1 MGVMDKFKDWFF
13 DDKDNEIEDVEEESE
28 EYKNDKPKKSNKS
41 SSKKS
46 YNDYPIPEEEEDN
59 TEVEVETPT
68 PTPPPPP
75 VRETREDNTN
85 SQVRH
90 DSRNDMRGRSRTPNN
105 TNLGKIK
112 VDAVLE
118 VVLVKPEVYTDA
130 KQVADH
136 LMNGKTVVI
145 NLENSTPETK
155 RRILDF
161 LTGVAY
167 ANKGAI
173 KSVASL
179 TYIITPHNVGFTGD
193 DLVGELENNGVMLS

>member
-1 MGVMDKFKDWFF
+1 MSFVDKFKEWFVEN
-13 DDKDNEIEDVEEESE
+13 DDSDNGNDTENENEEYENSHKSKPRKKTYEPPIPDDYDEPVEEE
-28 EYKNDKPKKSNKS
+28 PH
-41 SSKKS
+41 
-46 YNDYPIPEEEEDN
+46 
-59 TEVEVETPT
+59 V
-68 PTPPPPP
+68 PTPPPPSASSSKP
-75 VRETREDNTN
+75 PRPEREN
-85 SQVRH
+85 S
-90 DSRNDMRGRSRTPNN
+90 SRTPN
-105 TNLGKIK
+105 TNNIGRIK

-193 DLVGELENNGVMLS
+193 DLVGELENNGVTI

>member
-1 MGVMDKFKDWFF
+1 MSFVDKFKEWFVEN
-13 DDKDNEIEDVEEESE
+13 DDSDNENDTENENEEYENSHKSKPRKKSYEPPIPDDYDEPVEEE
-28 EYKNDKPKKSNKS
+28 P
-41 SSKKS
+41 
-46 YNDYPIPEEEEDN
+46 P
-59 TEVEVETPT
+59 V
-68 PTPPPPP
+68 PTPPPPSVSSSKP
-75 VRETREDNTN
+75 PRPEREN
-85 SQVRH
+85 S
-90 DSRNDMRGRSRTPNN
+90 SRTPN
-105 TNLGKIK
+105 TNNIGRIK

-145 NLENSTPETK
+145 NLENTTPETK

-173 KSVASL
+173 KSVATL

-193 DLVGELENNGVMLS
+193 DIVSELENNGVTI

>member
-68 PTPPPPP
+68 PTPPPP
-75 VRETREDNTN
+75 VREDNTN

>member
-1 MGVMDKFKDWFF
+1 MVIFFHGLSSRGILSMGVIDKLKDWFF
-13 DDKDNEIEDVEEESE
+13 DRPEDDDNGSDEYEEENS
-28 EYKNDKPKKSNKS
+28 YKTKPKQHTKTDTSDYESPQSDIDEDYESNS
-41 SSKKS
+41 
-46 YNDYPIPEEEEDN
+46 IP
-59 TEVEVETPT
+59 VP
-68 PTPPPPP
+68 PPPPP
-75 VRETREDNTN
+75 VNDVPTRDVRE
-85 SQVRH
+85 S
-90 DSRNDMRGRSRTPNN
+90 RGRTQNINN
-105 TNLGKIK
+105 TKRIK

-145 NLENSTPETK
+145 NLENTTPETK

-193 DLVGELENNGVMLS
+193 DLVGELENNGVTL

>member
-1 MGVMDKFKDWFF
+1 MSFVDKLKGWFF
-13 DDKDNEIEDVEEESE
+13 DGPEDDDNGNDEYEEENSYKTKSKQHTKVDTSDYDNSQSDIE
-28 EYKNDKPKKSNKS
+28 ENY
-41 SSKKS
+41 
-46 YNDYPIPEEEEDN
+46 EN
-59 TEVEVETPT
+59 TSTPV
-68 PTPPPPP
+68 PPPPPP
-75 VRETREDNTN
+75 VNDVPSRDIREN
-85 SQVRH
+85 
-90 DSRNDMRGRSRTPNN
+90 RGRTQNVNN
-105 TNLGKIK
+105 TKRIK

-145 NLENSTPETK
+145 NLENTTPETK

-193 DLVGELENNGVMLS
+193 DLVGELENNGVML

>member
-1 MGVMDKFKDWFF
+1 MSVINKLKDWFF
-13 DDKDNEIEDVEEESE
+13 DEKDNDPNDDENE
-28 EYKNDKPKKSNKS
+28 EYIEPKNTKS
-41 SSKKS
+41 SSKSKS
-46 YNDYPIPEEEEDN
+46 TYDDYSN
-59 TEVEVETPT
+59 TLDDEVDEIETSSPS
-68 PTPPPPP
+68 PPPPP
-75 VRETREDNTN
+75 INDTPAREVRSE
-85 SQVRH
+85 
-90 DSRNDMRGRSRTPNN
+90 RGRSRMPNVN
-105 TNLGKIK
+105 NIGKIK

-193 DLVGELENNGVMLS
+193 DLVGELENNGVML

>member
-1 MGVMDKFKDWFF
+1 MSVIDKLKNWFF
-13 DDKDNEIEDVEEESE
+13 DDKDNEPDDDEYEE
-28 EYKNDKPKKSNKS
+28 PKKSKT
-41 SSKKS
+41 SSKPKRAYED
-46 YNDYPIPEEEEDN
+46 YNPDEEVD
-59 TEVEVETPT
+59 EVEPPT
-68 PTPPPPP
+68 SPPPMGDPHKE
-75 VRETREDNTN
+75 VKGGSE
-85 SQVRH
+85 
-90 DSRNDMRGRSRTPNN
+90 RGRSHMPN
-105 TNLGKIK
+105 TNNIGKIK

>member
-1 MGVMDKFKDWFF
+1 MSVIDKLKDWFF
-13 DDKDNEIEDVEEESE
+13 DEKDNDPDDGNDEYEELENPKKTKPSS
-28 EYKNDKPKKSNKS
+28 KPKKTVYDDYSSLDEEENKS
-41 SSKKS
+41 
-46 YNDYPIPEEEEDN
+46 
-59 TEVEVETPT
+59 ETYVP

-75 VRETREDNTN
+75 PQTNNDTPLRTNTN
-85 SQVRH
+85 N
-90 DSRNDMRGRSRTPNN
+90 NDGRGRSRTPNN

-118 VVLVKPEVYTDA
+118 VVLVRPEVYTDA

-193 DLVGELENNGVMLS
+193 DLVGELENNGVML